1 MSTEVIYSR
10 VPAALKVRVAQR
22 AAETK
27 ARSEAAAIADL
38 LAAGLDAADLTDE
51 VTELRIRVDDLGR
64 RLAEETAARQRAEQ
78 RQAAL
83 ESAVQAWNGRAVQH
97 IAKCPTCHTDV
108 TGADLIVAGTC
119 PSCRSPLTPLL
130 AQPAAGGIDQ
140 KNVLMLLAAAGVV
153 LGLVA
158 ISRGAS

>member
-1 MSTEVIYSR
+1 VIYSR
-10 VPAALKVRVAQR
+10 VPAELKVRVTQR
-22 AAETK
+22 AAATR

-38 LAAGLDAADLTDE
+38 LAAGLDAADLTEE
-51 VTELRIRVDDLGR
+51 VTELRVQVDDLGR
-64 RLAEETAARQRAEQ
+64 RHDQETAARQRAEQ

-83 ESAVQAWNGRAVQH
+83 ENAVQAWNGRAVQH
-97 IAKCPTCHTDV
+97 IAKCPSCQTDV
-108 TGADLIVAGTC
+108 TGSDLIVAGTC
-119 PSCRSPLTPLL
+119 PNCRTPLTPLL
-130 AQPAAGGIDQ
+130 AQPAAGAIDQ